1 MARLIGEWS
10 QIKAQCTLLQG
21 VTHMDNKIE
30 YEHQVG
36 INWVRFTHLKSKE
49 VTHLHRYETNR
60 GANQVKELLTRSIL
74 ETI

>member
-1 MARLIGEWS
+1 
-10 QIKAQCTLLQG
+10 
-21 VTHMDNKIE
+21 MDNKIE